1 MKIYYAHSRPEGS
14 PLPEDSKED
23 WHLLRDHLIAVGDG
37 SAKRASFWNCEDEAR
52 LAGLLHDMG
61 KYAANFQKRL
71 EGKMSGVNHWSQGAY
86 WAGKHE
92 AWLAAFAIYGH
103 HVGIP
108 SAETIQK
115 LGQAVQDE
123 VATWNITEMP
133 PDLKSAFER
142 DGLAI
147 PKVKRNAKAP
157 LKEKHRFSIAVR
169 MLFSALCDADF
180 IDTEAHFNKYVAEIT
195 RPTPPLL
202 EPHKALDVLL
212 NHIQAKPKPEDTNG
226 KVVYEARQRVLRD
239 CLNEAEQDKRL
250 FTLTA
255 PTGSG
260 KTLASL
266 AFALK
271 HAAAPNH
278 DLRRVIVVIPY
289 LSIIEQTASEFR
301 KIFEPVFG
309 PQYVLEHHS
318 MADRTRSGATENGN
332 EEKDAEWENERRRRL
347 LSENW
352 DAPLVVTTSV
362 QFFESLFANKPT
374 TCRKLHNIAKSIVY
388 FDEAQTLPT
397 GLAISTL
404 GTLNALMK
412 DYGVTV
418 VFGTATQPAFKS
430 LSNHIPDGWQP
441 REIIQDT
448 EDIFNRLK
456 RVAPVWPSSRTEK
469 MEWIEVAGELA
480 GHNQALCVVNLKKHA
495 AELTRGM
502 LESLPKEFHDSLFH
516 LSTALCPAHRQA
528 VLKKVRALLAKGE
541 KVYLIATQCIEAG
554 VDVDFPVVWRAMAP
568 LESLAQAFGRCNRE
582 GRLRMEECE
591 ARIFVPMDDDIPMP
605 GYQQAAS
612 VAASHFWKADL
623 HSPEVFDSYF
633 SKLYSDQD
641 IGGEGSRLQ
650 RELRDSIDYLKF
662 PDIAER
668 YRLISSDTVSVIVPY
683 TEHGIKA
690 CNALQFKNLNIKAL
704 RALMFQAQPY
714 IVNVYRNQLFRDKNI
729 SSRVIPVSGDRK
741 SGWYVWT
748 GKYDDRFGLLTKL
761 SDDVWIV

>member
-1 MKIYYAHSRPEGS
+1 MTIYYAHSRPEGS
-14 PLPEDSKED
+14 PLPEESKDD
-23 WHLLRDHLIAVGDG
+23 WHLLRDHLTSVGEG
-37 SAKRASFWNCEDEAR
+37 AAIRASVWKGEDEGR

-71 EGKMSGVNHWSQGAY
+71 EGKMRGVNHWSQGAY

-92 AWLAAFAIYGH
+92 SWLAAFAIYGH

-123 VATWNITEMP
+123 RATWNITETP

-142 DGLAI
+142 DGLTI
-147 PKVKRNAKAP
+147 PKVQKNAKVL
-157 LKEKHRFSIAVR
+157 LKEKHRFAMAVR

-180 IDTEAHFNKYVAEIT
+180 IDTEAHFNRYISEFS
-195 RPTPPLL
+195 RPIPPLL
-202 EPHKALDVLL
+202 EPQKALDVLL
-212 NHIQAKPKPEDTNG
+212 NHIQAKPKPDDTKG
-226 KVVYEARQRVLRD
+226 KLVYETRQRVLRD
-239 CLNEAEQDKRL
+239 CLNSAQEPERL

-271 HAAAPNH
+271 HAAIHN
-278 DLRRVIVVIPY
+278 LRRVIIVIPY
-289 LSIIEQTASEFR
+289 LSIIEQTAGEFK

-309 PQYVLEHHS
+309 PQYLLEHHS
-318 MADRTRSGATENGN
+318 MADRTKTRAAEDD

-362 QFFESLFANKPT
+362 QFFESLFANRPT
-374 TCRKLHNIAKSIVY
+374 TCRKLHNIAKSVVY
-388 FDEAQTLPT
+388 FDEAQTLPS
-397 GLAISTL
+397 GLAVSTL
-404 GTLNALMK
+404 GALNALMK
-412 DYGVTV
+412 DYDVTV

-430 LSNHIPDGWQP
+430 LSNHIPNGWQP
-441 REIIQDT
+441 REIIQNT
-448 EDIFNRLK
+448 EGIFNRLK
-456 RVAPVWPSSRTEK
+456 RVAPVWPSSRTER
-469 MEWIEVAGELA
+469 MEWIEVAEELA
-480 GHNQALCVVNLKKHA
+480 GHDQALCVVNLKKHA
-495 AELTRGM
+495 AELTRAM
-502 LESLPKEFHDSLFH
+502 LESLPKEFHNSLFH

-528 VLKKVRALLAKGE
+528 VLKKVRTLLAEGQ

-591 ARIFVPMDDDIPMP
+591 ARIFMPMDDDIPMP

-650 RELRDSIDYLKF
+650 RELRDSIDQLKF

-690 CNALQFKNLNIKAL
+690 CNALQSKVLNIKAL

-714 IVNVYRNQLFRDKNI
+714 IVNVYRNQLFRDKDI

-741 SGWYVWT
+741 GGWYVWT
-748 GKYDDRFGLLTKL
+748 GKYDDRLGLLTKM
-761 SDDVWIV
+761 SDEVWIV

>member
-1 MKIYYAHSRPEGS
+1 MKIYYAHSRPVDS
-14 PLPEDSKED
+14 PVPENSKED
-23 WHLLRDHLIAVGDG
+23 WHLLRDHLTAVGDG
-37 SAKRASFWNCEDEAR
+37 AAKRAAIWDGESEAR

-61 KYAANFQKRL
+61 KYAVNFQKRL
-71 EGKMSGVNHWSQGAY
+71 DGKMRGVNHWSQGAY

-123 VATWNITEMP
+123 IATWNVTENLQE
-133 PDLKSAFER
+133 LKSAFER

-147 PKVKRNAKAP
+147 PPIQGNAKA
-157 LKEKHRFSIAVR
+157 LLQNKHRFALAAR

-180 IDTEAHFNKYVAEIT
+180 IDTETHFNKYASESA

-202 EPHKALDVLL
+202 QPQKALDVLL
-212 NHIQAKPKPEDTNG
+212 NHIQGKPKPDDANG
-226 KVVYEARQRVLRD
+226 ELVYVARQAVLRD
-239 CLNEAEQDKRL
+239 CLNQAARTERL

-271 HAAAPNH
+271 HAATHN
-278 DLRRVIVVIPY
+278 LRRVIVVIPY
-289 LSIIEQTASEFR
+289 LSIIEQTASEFK

-318 MADRTRSGATENGN
+318 MADRTKNGSPETSN

-362 QFFESLFANKPT
+362 QFFESLFANRPNA
-374 TCRKLHNIAKSIVY
+374 CRKLHNVARSVVY

-397 GLAISTL
+397 GLAVATL
-404 GTLNALMK
+404 GALNTLMK

-418 VFGTATQPAFKS
+418 VFGTATQPAFKA
-430 LSNHIPDGWQP
+430 LSSHIPDGWQP

-448 EDIFNRLK
+448 QNIFKDLK
-456 RVAPVWPSSRTEK
+456 RVMPVWPSSRTEK
-469 MEWIEVAGELA
+469 MEWTEVAQGLVE
-480 GHNQALCVVNLKKHA
+480 HDQALCVVNLKKHA
-495 AELTRGM
+495 AELTRAM
-502 LESLPKEFHDSLFH
+502 LAILPSQSHGSLFH
-516 LSTALCPAHRQA
+516 LSTALCPAHRQTI
-528 VLKKVRALLAKGE
+528 LKKIRALLEE
-541 KVYLIATQCIEAG
+541 KKTVYLIATQCIEAG
-554 VDVDFPVVWRAMAP
+554 VDVDFPVVWRAMGP

-582 GRLRMEECE
+582 GRLQPEECE
-591 ARIFVPMDDDIPMP
+591 ARVFVPMEDDIPMP
-605 GYQQAAS
+605 GYKQAAS
-612 VAASHFWKADL
+612 VAASHYWEADL

-650 RELRDSIDYLKF
+650 RELREAIEQLKF

-668 YRLISSDTVSVIVPY
+668 YRLISSDTVSVVVPY
-683 TEHGIKA
+683 TENGAKA
-690 CNALQFKNLNIKAL
+690 CNALQARGLNIKAL

-714 IVNVYRNQLFRDKNI
+714 IVNVYRNQLSRDRDI
-729 SSRVIPVSGDRK
+729 ASRVIPVCGDVK
-741 SGWYVWT
+741 GGWYTWI
-748 GKYDDRFGLLTKL
+748 GKYNDQFGILTKA
-761 SDDVWIV
+761 SDEVWIV